1 MQKWEYKTES
11 TFSELDD
18 NLFHYN
24 HHWKNEYLE
33 KSLKIRGD
41 EGWELI
47 NVVYAPLQDKASSDI
62 IYYFKRPKAETLK

>member
-1 MQKWEYKTES
+1 MFRIIIYSIALLYTLTGNDNQYPKAWD
-11 TFSELDD
+11 ELQ
-18 NLFHYN
+18 
-24 HHWKNEYLE
+24 
-33 KSLKIRGD
+33 SD